1 MAEFDIRSADILEE
15 QLCLLNVA
23 RFILAEAKMYNNS
36 SIHEFIK
43 MKKWQEL
50 FLDECNLIEIKK
62 YWENNLFSMSAQN
75 NESRTLAVAMRM
87 ICICEALRCQLY
99 NPEQW
104 EMLLNNSCQTD
115 RDIDK
120 CLGDML
126 TAMWTRSTLENLEKT
141 LKRLIDFLVVFGSL
155 QVLPDGVF
163 TAGFK
168 CYRCRQKCVLAD
180 LNEVNRSRNTNTQ
193 FGCSNHILSRLM
205 NNDETKNETHT
216 SEMKADQI
224 EENGNPLGKASNIE
238 QLSIGKRIA
247 RNRKELKM
255 REIKSLL
262 KQLDEKFNETHK
274 EYCHLIEPKFISPN
288 LYETIAR
295 YVLFLKQREK
305 CWHAFALRNDTL
317 INQSMKEKFIESLK
331 LVQMEKMDGKLA
343 QEEFFRLFLDPL
355 TGCERTNKLMR
366 SSVLAK
372 NFLLTFGMTAED
384 IALMTNKISK
394 ISIGYLLSNLG
405 DEKCNTD
412 DRFQMA
418 VFILYCYNKWL
429 HLQDIDKSFYLASFR
444 GDVKDVNVTGSY
456 FLYDKEHIGLLINE
470 QKFLFNYR
478 EIVDLCFTHLSLF
491 IAQFIPIDKIL

>member
-1 MAEFDIRSADILEE
+1 MAEFDIRTADILEE

-23 RFILAEAKMYNNS
+23 RFILAETETSNNS

-43 MKKWQEL
+43 TKKWQQL
-50 FLDECNLIEIKK
+50 FLDEYNLYEIKK
-62 YWENNLFSMSAQN
+62 YWENNLFSMSAEI

-87 ICICEALRCQLY
+87 ICTCEALCCQLY
-99 NPEQW
+99 HPEQW
-104 EMLLNNSCQTD
+104 EMMLHNACKTD

-126 TAMWTRSTLENLEKT
+126 TAMWTRSMLGNLEKI
-141 LKRLIDFLVVFGSL
+141 LKRLTDFLVVFGSL

-168 CYRCRQKCVLAD
+168 CFRCRQKCVLAD
-180 LNEVNRSRNTNTQ
+180 LNEVNRSRNKNSQ
-193 FGCSNHILSRLM
+193 IGCSNHILIRLM
-205 NNDETKNETHT
+205 NNNGTENEINTC
-216 SEMKADQI
+216 EMLSNEI
-224 EENGNPLGKASNIE
+224 EEIANPLGKASNIE
-238 QLSIGKRIA
+238 QLSIGRRIA

-255 REIKSLL
+255 REIKNLL

-288 LYETIAR
+288 LYGTIAR
-295 YVLFLKQREK
+295 YLLFLKQREK
-305 CWHAFALRNDTL
+305 CLHAFVQRNCTSID
-317 INQSMKEKFIESLK
+317 QSVKEKFVESLK

-343 QEEFFRLFLDPL
+343 QENFFRLFLDPL

-384 IALMTNKISK
+384 IALMTNKINK
-394 ISIGYLLSNLG
+394 ISIGYLLSNLNE
-405 DEKCNTD
+405 EKHNTD

-429 HLQDIDKSFYLASFR
+429 YLQNIDKRFYLASFR

-456 FLYDKEHIGLLINE
+456 FLYDNENVGLLINE
-470 QKFLFNYR
+470 QKLLFNYR
-478 EIVDLCFTHLSLF
+478 EIVDLCFTHLSQF
-491 IAQFIPIDKIL
+491 IAQFVPIDQMF